1 MARRKKNRI
10 VSVKTSSS
18 AKYASGVL
26 ALIFL
31 LTIGAVIYVL
41 SLTTNTSLSS
51 SIGKKERELRAL
63 EEEYCRENARLASL
77 MTPERLSRVLR
88 KRGMAMNVAQPHQI
102 IKMTSSGRPYPGQM
116 ALRRLSSSATG
127 TAFYRGKR

>member
-1 MARRKKNRI
+1 MARSRQNKI

-18 AKYASGVL
+18 AKYAGGIFAVV
-26 ALIFL
+26 FL

-41 SLTTNTSLSS
+41 SLTTNNALSS

-77 MTPERLSRVLR
+77 MTPERLSRTLR

-102 IKMTSSGRPYPGQM
+102 VKMTSSGRPYPGQM
-116 ALRRLSSSATG
+116 ALRRISSSSRAT
-127 TAFYRGKR
+127 AYYHGKR